1 MQNRQK
7 VFSGTRWEEFVGYSR
22 AIRIGTVIE
31 VSGTIAVDESGSVV
45 AKNDAYGQTIFI
57 LEKIRDALDEAGGYI
72 EDVVRTRMY
81 VTDIRNW
88 ELVGKAHGTF
98 FKDIR
103 PASTLIEVSSLI
115 GPDYLVEIEA
125 TAVLERI

>member
-57 LEKIRDALDEAGGYI
+57 LEKIRDALDEAGGTL

>member
-1 MQNRQK
+1 MQNRQR

-57 LEKIRDALDEAGGYI
+57 LEKIRDALDEAGGTL

>member
-57 LEKIRDALDEAGGYI
+57 LEKIRDALDEAGGML